1 MCCGLMPFASPA
13 RTDHTCDNAFRSTVR
28 HTIHEGARTS
38 TNLLYNW
45 YASLRAEIAH
55 ACEPRRSEH
64 ARAVCSAGRSR
75 VQSRALLL
83 RYQNHSFKSAK
94 RRDLVRSNR
103 ALCPGRSDWFASLR
117 AEIAHACEL
126 RRSEHARAVCSAGR
140 SRVQSRALLLR
151 HQNHSFKSAE
161 RRDLVRSNR
170 ALCPGRS
177 DWFASLRAEIA
188 HACELKRSEH
198 ARAVCSAGRSRVQS
212 RALLLRYQN
221 HSLSSRPRGETSCV
235 RIALVPR
242 PERLV
247 CVVASGDRTCM

>member
-83 RYQNHSFKSAK
+83 RHQNHSFKSAK

-151 HQNHSFKSAE
+151 
-161 RRDLVRSNR
+161 
-170 ALCPGRS
+170 
-177 DWFASLRAEIA
+177 
-188 HACELKRSEH
+188 
-198 ARAVCSAGRSRVQS
+198 
-212 RALLLRYQN
+212 YQN

>member
-126 RRSEHARAVCSAGR
+126 RRSEHARVVCSAGR
-140 SRVQSRALLLR
+140 SAVFNRVPYYSAFKTTLFRVGRAAR
-151 HQNHSFKSAE
+151 PCAFKS
-161 RRDLVRSNR
+161 R
-170 ALCPGRS
+170 
-177 DWFASLRAEIA
+177 F
-188 HACELKRSEH
+188 
-198 ARAVCSAGRSRVQS
+198 
-212 RALLLRYQN
+212 
-221 HSLSSRPRGETSCV
+221 
-235 RIALVPR
+235 VPR

-247 CVVASGDRTCM
+247 WVVASVNHRCM